1 MGLQDMEFVQVFG
14 KVQGVQ
20 EGPLDGIGETG
31 RRGPGTE
38 RDVRFSFAEDCQG
51 TIADAQG
58 RSHH

>member
-1 MGLQDMEFVQVFG
+1 MEFVQVFG

-31 RRGPGTE
+31 RMGPGTE